1 MTKIVTIMQDPLI
14 TETGR
19 IARIVELGDG
29 SLQIQTYVTV
39 DGWKNGGTT
48 FQSME
53 TAEAVSKEKLAQHG
67 LTEQQID
74 EVLAGP
80 DDS

>member
-29 SLQIQTYVTV
+29 SLQVQSYGPMS
-39 DGWKNGGTT
+39 GWKNGGTT
-48 FQSME
+48 FQSML
-53 TAEAVSKEKLAQHG
+53 TAEAVTKEKLAERG

-74 EVLAGP
+74 EVLASP